1 MIVFELSGKIQGLAQ
16 DFATRRVTLTL
27 SINEEHTARRLF
39 DELRNAEKLSIKVDM
54 FRQKRSLNANSYCW
68 KLIGDLSEKL
78 NIPKEE
84 IYRKYIKEMGV
95 YRKIEIDEKAVDTI
109 IHVWGLNGIGWI
121 AEKVDFAEREGFVS
135 VFLYYGSS
143 TYNTKQ
149 MSRLIDSVVTDCK
162 EQGIETKTPAEL
174 ASLIDLWGA
183 R

>member
-1 MIVFELSGKIQGLAQ
+1 MYEVTGKIQGLEQ
-16 DFATRRVTLTL
+16 DLATRRVTLVL
-27 SINEEHTARRLF
+27 SINEEQTARQMF
-39 DELRNAEKLSIKVDM
+39 DELRNAERLSIKISKY
-54 FRQKRSLNANSYCW
+54 RKKRGLNANSYCW

-84 IYRKYIKEMGV
+84 IYRKYIRESGV
-95 YRKIEIDEKAVDTI
+95 YRRIEVNEKAVDTI

-121 AEKVDFAEREGFVS
+121 AEKVDYSETKGFVS

-162 EQGIETKTPAEL
+162 EQGIETKTPQEIAR
-174 ASLIDLWGA
+174 LIDLWGE